1 MSDLAAP
8 NARAT
13 TELYGR
19 ARRARIHAAQLIA
32 DAAEAQW
39 RARRL
44 CEQSRLGRN
53 GLPPGQLAWEPV
65 VQTRRGHRPT
75 TMQVAGVD
83 LSLGSVAEL
92 ARCLDRAGH
101 WEAAMH
107 VGFAVDRNLR
117 QLALTVSERELISM
131 LEQCPAS
138 LLPLLDALERRA

>member
-13 TELYGR
+13 TNLYGQAR
-19 ARRARIHAAQLIA
+19 AVTWDLVAQTHH
-32 DAAEAQW
+32 
-39 RARRL
+39 
-44 CEQSRLGRN
+44 GH
-53 GLPPGQLAWEPV
+53 PPA
-65 VQTRRGHRPT
+65 
-75 TMQVAGVD
+75 TMRVAGVD

-107 VGFAVDRNLR
+107 VGFAVDRNR
-117 QLALTVSERELISM
+117 SQLPLTTSERELIAQL

-138 LLPLLDALERRA
+138 LLPLHDALERRT